1 MDYKLISDKTL
12 DVFLECGIKEFPVDC
27 FYILEH
33 YGFRLYTYVEMQSIN
48 QRLYEMCRKYSD
60 DAFRYQDIICY
71 NNAGPEGR
79 IRFSLMHELG
89 HFILGHQET
98 TFENEEEADYF
109 ASCLLAPRV
118 AIHKSLCRTAD
129 AIHDTFG
136 LSYAASNR
144 ALADYKKWSGRTKCD
159 SEHQLFD
166 YLYPK
171 QTIVERTP
179 VRKNPPVHRHLWKS
193 WYELENKHRFI
204 EDNICDLEEYA
215 FRERERQIFNGF

>member
-12 DVFLECGIKEFPVDC
+12 DIFVECKIKEFPVDC
-27 FYILEH
+27 FRILEH
-33 YGFRLYTYVEMQSIN
+33 YGFKLYTYAEMHATN

-60 DAFRYQDIICY
+60 DAFRYQNIICY
-71 NNAGPEGR
+71 NENMIDSR

-89 HFILGHQET
+89 HFVLNHKET
-98 TFENEEEADYF
+98 TKENEDEADYF
-109 ASCLLAPRV
+109 ASCMLAPRV
-118 AIHKSLCRTAD
+118 AIHRTLCRTAD

-144 ALADYKKWSGRTKCD
+144 ALTDYKKWHGRKKYD

-171 QTIVERTP
+171 NVIMEQMPVRTP
-179 VRKNPPVHRHLWKS
+179 QVHRHSWKS
-193 WYELENKHRFI
+193 WYELEKKHSFI

-215 FRERERQIFNGF
+215 FRERERQIFNGM